1 MAEGLPSFF
10 SQKLLRLER
19 DESLVLRLYL
29 LTLTIL
35 LISAA
40 GCVLA
45 PGGDDPSD
53 RMVYEAPS
61 SFQMRISLDDAL
73 TYAEPPVYLIIGLDL
88 LPDGMAASWII
99 LATDPEGGSLFLFV
113 TADRVD
119 STPWEG
125 MVPDHPVDPAAFP
138 YPDHPADQVVF
149 WEETG

>member
-1 MAEGLPSFF
+1 M
-10 SQKLLRLER
+10 
-19 DESLVLRLYL
+19 LRLYL
-29 LTLTIL
+29 LTITIL

-40 GCVLA
+40 GCVLT
-45 PGGDDPSD
+45 PGGGDPSD
-53 RMVYEAPS
+53 RMVFEAPS
-61 SFQMRISLDDAL
+61 SFQMRISLEEAL
-73 TYAEPPVYLIIGLDL
+73 IHAEPPVYLIIGRDI

-99 LATDPEGGSLFLFV
+99 LATDPKGGHLIHFV
-113 TADRVD
+113 TADSVD